1 MGIGRLPRRFR
12 AAMIGY
18 LPRKRLLPPPPSGA
32 IMKRT

>member
-1 MGIGRLPRRFR
+1 MGIGSLPPRFR
-12 AAMIGY
+12 AAMTGH